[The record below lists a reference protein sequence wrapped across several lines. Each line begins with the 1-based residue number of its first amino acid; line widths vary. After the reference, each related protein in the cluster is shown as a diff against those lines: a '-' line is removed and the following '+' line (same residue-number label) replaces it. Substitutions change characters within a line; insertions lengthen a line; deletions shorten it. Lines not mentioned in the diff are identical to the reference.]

1 MDARVNMEN
10 KVKEMEQLGSNTW
23 IDCQY
28 LTDANKALHECRYAL
43 KFTYVYAFYLPEK
56 HNFRVRFEMQQM
68 ELERQTEELAEMLE
82 KPVAE
87 IDRKEVVNAFNM
99 AKKRLKHLFEI
110 VEQRYADEENGAG
123 SSSSSAMIE

>member
-1 MDARVNMEN
+1 MRAEGSPEADESPAAPARLLPREKVRGGVREGPIARTRCTPAAHQYTPWCSYCALDAP
-10 KVKEMEQLGSNTW
+10 Q
-23 IDCQY
+23 
-28 LTDANKALHECRYAL
+28 
-43 KFTYVYAFYLPEK
+43 
-56 HNFRVRFEMQQM
+56 
-68 ELERQTEELAEMLE
+68 LAEMLE